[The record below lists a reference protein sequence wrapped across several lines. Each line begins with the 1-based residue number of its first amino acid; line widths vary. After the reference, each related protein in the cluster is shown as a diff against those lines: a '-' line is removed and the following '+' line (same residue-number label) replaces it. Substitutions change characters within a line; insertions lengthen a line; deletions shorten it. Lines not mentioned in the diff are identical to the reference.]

1 MFNLGKFESKLGRVS
16 VKIFAPSVCMLF
28 NQFQWKKN
36 KRSKVKPADLCFSVG
51 QAIEETRVHKY
62 STDPF
67 NVKTPVFES

>member
-28 NQFQWKKN
+28 NKFQWKKT
-36 KRSKVKPADLCFSVG
+36 RDLKSSQRICFSVG